1 MAAAPE
7 RFRRADGN
15 GERSFMAAS
24 AIAADLDRRDA
35 RAPPRASVS
44 WAIAIVG
51 CAAAAISFTLAVAGE
66 GVGVE
71 LGEPLVI
78 AVLTAFL
85 TLSYVLCGLFAWR
98 RRPGSRF
105 GPLMIAA
112 GFVNFVATFVW
123 STSDVPF
130 TVGQAIDLVPP
141 VVFLHVFLVFPD
153 GRLRGRFVRT
163 LVATSYG
170 AAIGLELVRMHFGE
184 FGPHNL
190 LEGNANLGAAEVAQK
205 IQLTIVSVAC
215 LTGVGVLALRRWKTG
230 RPLRRSLAVLVDAF
244 ALALVMIAFLFL
256 SAAFGGPWVAQ
267 IRWATFVTLAFAP
280 VVFLTGLL
288 RARLARS
295 ALGDLVVELRADLAP
310 SDLRDALARALRDR
324 SLDLAYWLPEF
335 GTYADVDGHAV
346 DIGELGR
353 GRAKTLIDRKGERV
367 AALLHDASLQDEP
380 ELLAAVT
387 AAAGIAVENGRLQ
400 AELRARL
407 EELRGSRARVIDAG
421 QKERQRLERNL
432 HDGAQQRLIALS
444 LELSLLE
451 ERLEGDPEAA
461 TRLDQARREI
471 ALSLEELRDVARG
484 IHPAVL
490 SGHGLRVALESIAAR
505 ASVPV
510 RLTVELE
517 GRLQE
522 RLEVVAYYVVSE
534 SLANIA
540 KHARAT
546 RATVDVSR
554 EEGQMVVE
562 VVDDG
567 IGGADTERGSGLR
580 GLADRVEALDGR
592 LRVWTPRGGGTRV
605 KAEIPCA

>member
-7 RFRRADGN
+7 RFRQSTATGRKM
-15 GERSFMAAS
+15 MAAS
-24 AIAADLDRRDA
+24 GIAAGYDRRAA
-35 RAPPRASVS
+35 RARPRASVS
-44 WAIAIVG
+44 WGIAIVG
-51 CAAAAISFTLAVAGE
+51 FGAAATSFTLAVAGE

-78 AVLTAFL
+78 AILTAFL

-98 RRPGSRF
+98 RRPANRF

-112 GFVNFVATFVW
+112 GFVNFIATLVW
-123 STSDVPF
+123 STSDVAH

-141 VVFLHVFLVFPD
+141 VVFLHVFLAFPD
-153 GRLRGRFVRT
+153 GRLRGRFVRAFV
-163 LVATSYG
+163 VAAYAT
-170 AAIGLELVRMHFGE
+170 AICLELVRMHFGD

-190 LEGNANLGAAEVAQK
+190 LAGHANPGVAEAVRE
-205 IQLTIVSVAC
+205 IQLTTVSAAC
-215 LTGVGVLALRRWKTG
+215 LTGVGVLAVRRMQTG
-230 RPLRRSLAVLVDAF
+230 RPLRRSLALLVDAF

-256 SAAFGGPWVAQ
+256 SAAFEGPWVAQ

-280 VVFLTGLL
+280 VVFLFGLL
-288 RARLARS
+288 QARLARS
-295 ALGDLVVELRADLAP
+295 ALGDLVVELRSDLAP

-324 SLDLAYWLPEF
+324 SLDLAYWLPQF
-335 GTYADVDGHAV
+335 ATYTDVDGRPL

-353 GRAKTLIDRKGERV
+353 GRATTLIDRNGEHI
-367 AALLHDASLQDEP
+367 AALLHDPSLHDEP
-380 ELLAAVT
+380 ELLGAVT

-400 AELRARL
+400 ADLRARL
-407 EELRGSRARVIDAG
+407 EELQGSRARVIDEG

-444 LELSLLE
+444 LQLSLLE
-451 ERLEGDPEAA
+451 ERLEGDADA
-461 TRLDQARREI
+461 TTQLDQARREI

-490 SGHGLRVALESIAAR
+490 SGHGLHVALESIAAR
-505 ASVPV
+505 APIPV
-510 RLTVELE
+510 RLSVHLD

-522 RLEVVAYYVVSE
+522 QLEVVAYYIVSE

-546 RATVDVSR
+546 RATVDVCR
-554 EEGQMVVE
+554 EDEQVVVE
-562 VVDDG
+562 IVDDG

-580 GLADRVEALDGR
+580 GLADRVEALGGK

-605 KAEIPCA
+605 KAEIPCV